1 MLQAALRKVG
11 AAPRPS
17 FPERWRSFSLS
28 VALERGVTYASNMT
42 LCTAGTPA
50 EEALLLLLLLLL
62 GGVALPLLGV
72 AGAALLAAV
81 TVTSADSV
89 G

>member
-1 MLQAALRKVG
+1 MALPP
-11 AAPRPS
+11 APPS
-17 FPERWRSFSLS
+17 PDRWRSFSLS

-50 EEALLLLLLLLL
+50 EEALLLLLLLL

-72 AGAALLAAV
+72 AGAALLVAV

>member
-1 MLQAALRKVG
+1 MALPP
-11 AAPRPS
+11 APPS
-17 FPERWRSFSLS
+17 PDRWRSFSLS

-50 EEALLLLLLLLL
+50 EEALLLLLLL

>member
-1 MLQAALRKVG
+1 
-11 AAPRPS
+11 
-17 FPERWRSFSLS
+17 
-28 VALERGVTYASNMT
+28 MT

-50 EEALLLLLLLLL
+50 EEALLLLLLLL

>member
-1 MLQAALRKVG
+1 MALPP
-11 AAPRPS
+11 APPS
-17 FPERWRSFSLS
+17 PNRWRSFSLS

-50 EEALLLLLLLLL
+50 EEALLLLLLL